1 MCFALVLN
9 RATRI
14 DVADDRRLDDY
25 QTCLGFSTYMAL
37 LDGILAGF
45 FKIELDGRHPQPRS
59 NGLCVSISPKPLTR
73 LVIVFF
79 RLELV

>member
-1 MCFALVLN
+1 MNHNQLLMCFALVLN

-14 DVADDRRLDDY
+14 DVADDQRLDDY

-45 FKIELDGRHPQPRS
+45 FKIELDGRHPQPGS
-59 NGLCVSISPKPLTR
+59 NGLCVSIHQSP
-73 LVIVFF
+73 
-79 RLELV
+79 